1 MSGSRGSRGR
11 RRSASADLAQLRS
24 SSSSSQRE
32 IFQKQKR
39 EFEERK
45 LKEAKEEKEKLQKI
59 AEDAHDARLS
69 RMLSKLSYPVASPS
83 KVVGTLVQ
91 GLVSHIEFPYLW
103 LQGDPDGIAAL
114 CSGVNEE
121 AVHDEF
127 RVGDCVN
134 GRWEGEWCRGQVV
147 KEDESGIY
155 VNFVDWGNTEFLAR
169 ADVRKSLEGDMTKE
183 VGALKCRIIDGEK
196 VSLEEKLEGSG
207 YMIRL
212 RCVAVYDNVFLVS
225 NNVDLTTLP
234 MSEDIPCEFSEFSQE
249 RKCAYF
255 LPLSLRDNLDNLDAQ
270 LDSQASSL
278 PPLST
283 SDMFH
288 GQMCGARFSD
298 DGAIYRAK
306 ITTVKVDMA
315 EVIYI
320 DHGNSEWRNM
330 GDLYKLPDQFL
341 TPCPYVVTLDI
352 ERCRKLVLSE
362 SGVVVKLANVQG
374 ELIAT
379 KSVEDNGQEMCEEV
393 EVIKQMIHLEQEKLP
408 MGQKVLVSVGCVES
422 VDKVWVTPHKND
434 GIVKQIELKLAY
446 YESNRQLLRPKHD
459 MKKGDIGVT
468 TFSEDFKLYRFQLE
482 EGNTVRFVD
491 YGNSEEKVT
500 RDFYELPKDLVEFP
514 AGSICV
520 VISHKVAVEN
530 TEENLNV
537 IDNKLNQENVHISV
551 EDGIATFY
559 HGEERIVFFKH
570 EKQELYSMKG
580 NIIEVD
586 FDENEDNQDSDDST
600 AESPSK
606 CVGLAFGVGDEVNFW
621 STENKRW
628 SKGVV
633 YSLEEGTVK
642 VQGNLGDIHEVEPR
656 NLKSP
661 GIPFEALNQVE
672 VELEETTLNMPT
684 PTPTTGILPTPT
696 TGILPTPPSKNHL
709 PAVIHSTKDMRQK
722 IDDWITGCL
731 KMLEDA
737 EDKKSK
743 KEEIFKAGE
752 DENKN
757 VINEVL
763 NKTVGLE
770 NVTNGCKTETI
781 EAFVEELE
789 AFVKVDISVS
799 EASTDQILTYILAR
813 VDENNKDDRDNVTSK
828 ILNYSTEDKLVLPC
842 LIQNEKNM
850 SKLLKIMPFMEPRTV
865 SAFVRSLQGVV
876 VKICADPKGAVF
888 IQNFFL
894 HFIHTEMVD
903 LLVEEVL
910 DNLNILAFDNFGT
923 LVVQDVM
930 KNGDRPSSN
939 YLMRVA
945 YWLVKNIENVLMQ
958 EASASLARIVIQ
970 MVMSRII
977 SGHATTF
984 SQLLENLVRTL
995 LETTINNDGVYLPLL
1010 VAAADHPHGHNVV
1023 LDLAANKACSFESK
1037 DRMVE
1042 MLNKYKSKLASG
1054 TFGCLV
1060 VKGMQGWL

>member
-1 MSGSRGSRGR
+1 
-11 RRSASADLAQLRS
+11 
-24 SSSSSQRE
+24 
-32 IFQKQKR
+32 
-39 EFEERK
+39 
-45 LKEAKEEKEKLQKI
+45 
-59 AEDAHDARLS
+59 
-69 RMLSKLSYPVASPS
+69 MLSKLSYPVASPS

-234 MSEDIPCEFSEFSQE
+234 KSEDIPCEFSEFSQE

-315 EVIYI
+315 DVIYI

-341 TPCPYVVTLDI
+341 TPCPYVVSVDI
-352 ERCRKLVLSE
+352 ERCRKQVLSE

-520 VISHKVAVEN
+520 AISHKVAVEN

-642 VQGNLGDIHEVEPR
+642 VQGNLGDIHEVEKPTFTFP
-656 NLKSP
+656 SP
-661 GIPFEALNQVE
+661 LVSKHE
-672 VELEETTLNMPT
+672 VEFKNHNTNQGINDNKEKSNKINIENLNTNSTSSANFSSNAVTNHGLNINAKAFIM
-684 PTPTTGILPTPT
+684 
-696 TGILPTPPSKNHL
+696 TPPSKNHL

-850 SKLLKIMPFMEPRTV
+850 SKLLKIMPFMEPTTV

-1023 LDLAANKACSFESK
+1023 LDLAADLDANKACSFESK

>member
-672 VELEETTLNMPT
+672 VELEETTFEGDANRDQVDKKFDVGEPKPTFTFPSPQVSKHEVEFEKQNTHLGKSDKVKSNETTVETLNNANFSSNRVTNHNHGLNINAKTFVM
-684 PTPTTGILPTPT
+684 
-696 TGILPTPPSKNHL
+696 TPPAKNNL
-709 PAVIHSTKDMRQK
+709 PAVFHTTKDMRQK
-722 IDDWITGCL
+722 IDDWISGCL

-737 EDKKSK
+737 EEEKSK
-743 KEEIFKAGE
+743 KENTCKAGE

-763 NKTVGLE
+763 NKTVGLK
-770 NVTNGCKTETI
+770 NVANGCKTETI
-781 EAFVEELE
+781 EAFVEEIE

-799 EASTDQILTYILAR
+799 EASTDQILTNILAR
-813 VDENNKDDRDNVTSK
+813 VDVNDKDDRENVINK
-828 ILNYSTEDKLVLPC
+828 ILNYSTEDKVILYC
-842 LIQNEKNM
+842 LIMNEKNVCT
-850 SKLLKIMPFMEPRTV
+850 LLNIMPFLKPRTV
-865 SAFVRSLQGVV
+865 SSFVRSLLGVV
-876 VKICADPKGAVF
+876 AEVCVDPIGSVF
-888 IQNFFL
+888 IQKFL
-894 HFIHTEMVD
+894 RHFIRTEMVD
-903 LLVEEVL
+903 LLLEEVL
-910 DNLNILAFDNFGT
+910 ANLNILVFDDVGT
-923 LVVQDVM
+923 WVVQDVIKHDDQVM
-930 KNGDRPSSN
+930 ELFKQEIELFLLLHELQSKNFFSK
-939 YLMRVA
+939 MF
-945 YWLVKNIENVLMQ
+945 I
-958 EASASLARIVIQ
+958 
-970 MVMSRII
+970 
-977 SGHATTF
+977 TF
-984 SQLLENLVRTL
+984 T
-995 LETTINNDGVYLPLL
+995 
-1010 VAAADHPHGHNVV
+1010 
-1023 LDLAANKACSFESK
+1023 
-1037 DRMVE
+1037 
-1042 MLNKYKSKLASG
+1042 SKLHLDFNS
-1054 TFGCLV
+1054 TLTLS
-1060 VKGMQGWL
+1060 QT